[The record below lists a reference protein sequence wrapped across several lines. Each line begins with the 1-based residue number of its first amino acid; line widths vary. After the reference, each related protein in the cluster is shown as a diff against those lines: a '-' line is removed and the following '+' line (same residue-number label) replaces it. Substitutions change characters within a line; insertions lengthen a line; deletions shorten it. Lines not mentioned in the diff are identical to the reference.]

1 MSKYVYEVY
10 GLKDEYTVE
19 TVGQTQRTSRR
30 DTDTIET
37 FIFDEKTGKFV
48 STGYK
53 YMKNVYSGTYAR
65 MGGEIV
71 RVINVANPDGGSW
84 S

>member
-10 GLKDEYTVE
+10 GLKDEHTVE

-37 FIFDEKTGKFV
+37 FIFDKKTGEFV
-48 STGYK
+48 STGYRNIK
-53 YMKNVYSGTYAR
+53 DIGSLVYVRIGR
-65 MGGEIV
+65 EIV
-71 RVINVANPDGGSW
+71 LTTNVINPDGGSW
-84 S
+84 G